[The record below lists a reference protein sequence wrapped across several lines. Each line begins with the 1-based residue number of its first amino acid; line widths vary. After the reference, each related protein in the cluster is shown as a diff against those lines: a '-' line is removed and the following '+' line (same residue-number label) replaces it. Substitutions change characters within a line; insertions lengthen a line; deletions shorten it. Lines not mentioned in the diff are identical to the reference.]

1 MFHKRVMQL
10 ISATVIAELAV
21 AVMVWT
27 ICPPS
32 ENTWRT
38 YFAFRRS
45 LLPALVAT
53 GVIIGSFHVMCDAK
67 KPFGWLLATLIV
79 DTFGLVAA
87 ARIGLAIAMQA
98 SLSIAFTSPWNTP
111 LQFLGGIKPFQ
122 VVDIGCVFAVIPSMI
137 LLMGLIVEWLAAS
150 GKRFL
155 DRRRVQARYDT
166 TDASSQDT
174 VVCGVKHCFSVVGA
188 AGYLKAQ
195 VKAAVSNRV
204 CASCG
209 DSVRCNINW
218 HDSDNTVEVEVLASR
233 KDSGDDVSERNERLA
248 LDLADLLSRIDAECV
263 TFWPMAMAIKTNKGT
278 NNDEYNKGVKAG
290 LEQEVYVPGGE
301 NQRQAACRCDRKSA
315 AQNQTGRDG
324 CRKRISLRQ
333 CKLL

>member
-10 ISATVIAELAV
+10 ISATTIAELAV
-21 AVMVWT
+21 AVTVWT

-87 ARIGLAIAMQA
+87 ARAALAIAMQTSMA
-98 SLSIAFTSPWNTP
+98 IAFISQWNTP
-111 LQFLGGIKPFQ
+111 VEFLGGIKPFQ
-122 VVDIGCVFAVIPSMI
+122 VVDFMCMFVLIPAAVF
-137 LLMGLIVEWLAAS
+137 LMGFSIEWFAS
-150 GKRFL
+150 SMKRFL
-155 DRRRVQARYDT
+155 RQRRIHACCDAADT
-166 TDASSQDT
+166 SSHET
-174 VVCGVKHCFSVVGA
+174 VVVRFKHRFSVAGA
-188 AGYLKAQ
+188 ARHLKAQ

-218 HDSDNTVEVEVLASR
+218 HDSDDTVEVEVLASR
-233 KDSGDDVSERNERLA
+233 NDSGDDASERNERLA
-248 LDLADLLSRIDAECV
+248 LDLADLLSRIDAEYV
-263 TFWPMAMAIKTNKGT
+263 TCLADGDGNQNK
-278 NNDEYNKGVKAG
+278 
-290 LEQEVYVPGGE
+290 
-301 NQRQAACRCDRKSA
+301 
-315 AQNQTGRDG
+315 
-324 CRKRISLRQ
+324 
-333 CKLL
+333 